1 MFDNIYRHE
10 LAKYQ
15 VVASGKAND
24 PYAEYLVTSKHS
36 ALFYSSL
43 TIKQAFQIDWENE
56 RVNFTEAEI
65 NQMRDWEDL
74 KVDWQRSV
82 HVDPQVHYGW
92 VNMHSKTQLQ
102 INVEKLKQRTSF
114 QKVSV

>member
-1 MFDNIYRHE
+1 MFDNVYRHE

-36 ALFYSSL
+36 PVFYYSL
-43 TIKQAFQIDWENE
+43 AIKQAFQIDWDNE

-65 NQMRDWEDL
+65 SQMRDWDL
-74 KVDWQRSV
+74 DIDWQRSV
-82 HVDPQVHYGW
+82 HIDQQVHYGYT
-92 VNMHSKTQLQ
+92 NEHSKPQLQ
-102 INVEKLKQRTSF
+102 INVEKLKKPFS
-114 QKVSV
+114 SVVE